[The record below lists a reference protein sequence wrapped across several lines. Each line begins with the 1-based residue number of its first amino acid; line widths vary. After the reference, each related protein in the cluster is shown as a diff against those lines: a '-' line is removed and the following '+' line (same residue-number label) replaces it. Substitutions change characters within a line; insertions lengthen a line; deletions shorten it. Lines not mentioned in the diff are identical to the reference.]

1 MVINMLIKKVSNQ
14 GPCKGVIASI
24 SKVNKVLNDPNI
36 KRPIYMLGKVV
47 HNSHVINA
55 FKNKGIIV
63 LDGATRIEMVKQVNS
78 GTVIITAH
86 GVSDDVYEYLS
97 SHKIDYVDATC
108 VDVKKS
114 KRFIKDKL
122 DEGYKVIYIG
132 TKNHPESEG
141 IINLSKDIIFVDM
154 NDDSLNL
161 PISLNDLAIVTCQT
175 TLSHLDVIQKFNII
189 KEKYPQVELANEICN
204 ATIMRQNALIK
215 EVEGFDLCIVVG
227 DKHSNNTKSLKETCL
242 KYTNTKCIQIENVED
257 LNDFNLENQ
266 MKIIITS
273 GASTPS
279 CIVDEIIDK
288 LQNSHKPY
296 KCEID
301 INKYIE

>member
-1 MVINMLIKKVSNQ
+1 MVINMLIKKVSKQ

-55 FKNKGIIV
+55 FKNKGIII

-86 GVSDDVYEYLS
+86 GVSDEVYEYLS

-108 VDVKKS
+108 VDVKRT

-122 DEGYKVIYIG
+122 NEGYKVIYIG

-141 IINLSKDIIFVDM
+141 IINLIKDIIFVDI
-154 NDDSLNL
+154 NDNSLNL

-242 KYTNTKCIQIENVED
+242 KYTNTECIQIENVED